1 MVLFRFTYHNEDP
14 GIDDTEM
21 EFFNTIQIIKNMEIG
36 TIISKK
42 YIKIINQIV

>member
-1 MVLFRFTYHNEDP
+1 MVLFRFTNHNEDP
-14 GIDDTEM
+14 GIEM

-42 YIKIINQIV
+42 YIKIINQLV